1 MFLSCILKKPD
12 VEDDYM
18 GEEENQSP
26 FSPVGLSPVIVVDD
40 EYTGEEEN
48 QSSFSPVGLSPVIVL
63 DDEYIG
69 RGGESIIILT
79 CDCSHL

>member
-1 MFLSCILKKPD
+1 
-12 VEDDYM
+12 
-18 GEEENQSP
+18 
-26 FSPVGLSPVIVVDD
+26 VGLSPVIVVDD
-40 EYTGEEEN
+40 EYMGEEEN